1 MRVVLALGGNA
12 LLRRGEPLDA
22 EVQRRNVLVAVAKSV
37 APLARKHQ
45 LVVTH
50 GNGPQI
56 GLLALQAAAY
66 REVAPYPLDVLG
78 AESEGMIGYLIEQAL
93 ANELPGRE
101 IATLLTQVEVDG
113 ADAAFAR
120 PSKPIGPVYGE
131 REAQQL
137 AERTSWTFVPAGRGF
152 RRAVPSPAPRRI
164 REINAIRLLVEAG
177 TVVICAGGGG
187 IPVLVMPDGGL
198 RGVEAVI
205 DKDLSSALLAEEVGA
220 EALLLLTDVPA
231 VFSRWPSSQG
241 EPLGRV
247 TPDEL
252 RALAF
257 EPGSMAPKVAA
268 ACRFAEQTGRMAAI
282 GALDQAQA
290 ILSGEAG
297 TMVALRPSEGSLA
310 ATKG

>member
-1 MRVVLALGGNA
+1 MRVVLSLGGNA
-12 LLRRGEPLDA
+12 LLRRGEPLDVG
-22 EVQRRNVLVAVAKSV
+22 VQRRNLLVAVAKSV

-45 LVVTH
+45 LIVTH

-66 REVAPYPLDVLG
+66 REVAPYPLDILG

-101 IATLLTQVEVDG
+101 IATLLTQVEIDG
-113 ADAAFAR
+113 ADPAFAQ
-120 PSKPIGPVYGE
+120 PSKPIGPIYSE
-131 REAQQL
+131 REARQL
-137 AERTSWTFVPAGRGF
+137 AGCTSWTFVPDGGGF

-187 IPVLVMPDGGL
+187 IPVLVTADGGL

-205 DKDLSSALLAEEVGA
+205 DKDLSSALLAEEIGA

-231 VFSRWPSSQG
+231 VFSRWPESEG

-247 TPDEL
+247 TPDKL
-252 RALAF
+252 RALTF
-257 EPGSMAPKVAA
+257 DPGSMAPKVAA
-268 ACRFAEQTGRMAAI
+268 ACRFAERTGRTAGI
-282 GALDQAQA
+282 GALDQAEA
-290 ILSGEAG
+290 ILAG
-297 TMVALRPSEGSLA
+297 QTGTIVAARDSRRTGH
-310 ATKG
+310 